1 MEVKLPLDEKI
12 LKFASEN
19 DLYIEG
25 QCGRDRKCR
34 EAKFYT
40 IFTEDCLVMVSINP
54 DCTYEQFLEK
64 IAIKAISEDKRL
76 YDLTDAMEAAY
87 NELCKN
93 YEALKEEATHDI

>member
-64 IAIKAISEDKRL
+64 IANSAIFEAERL
-76 YDLTDAMEAAY
+76 YNLNEEMEREYRDLWDDY
-87 NELCKN
+87 V
-93 YEALKEEATHDI
+93 ALKEEATDE

>member
-40 IFTEDCLVMVSINP
+40 IFTEDCLVMASINP

-64 IAIKAISEDKRL
+64 IANSAIFEAERL
-76 YDLTDAMEAAY
+76 YNLNEEMEREYRDLWDDY
-87 NELCKN
+87 V
-93 YEALKEEATHDI
+93 ALKEEATDE

>member
-25 QCGRDRKCR
+25 QYGRNRKCK

-40 IFTEDCLVMVSINP
+40 IFTKDCLVMVSINP

-64 IAIKAISEDKRL
+64 IANSAIFEAERL
-76 YDLTDAMEAAY
+76 YNLND
-87 NELCKN
+87 ELEQD
-93 YEALKEEATHDI
+93 YEDMFGEFVTLKEEASNDN